1 MWSRASSANRH
12 RRRRTWLRVIALAVV
27 LALASGIV
35 LVSTD
40 TFGAGDRFERLLA
53 RVDRFISGPPPD
65 RAGVVTV
72 RITPPPTEAPT
83 PIPTPTPFV
92 SLAPGATPSPTP
104 DPTPTPTPKPRK
116 VPVDVDIVANH
127 KKVFAHELKDTWC
140 SPAGVQ
146 MTLAVLGL
154 ADTSDGFQR
163 ELQSR
168 VKGWESYDDSHNGL
182 WGPHAMALALEAYGA
197 PGYEVRGYDSR
208 LGAMRDAAKAIQATD
223 SPVILLAWRGAHTW
237 VMTGFKADS
246 DPSVFP
252 YSKIS
257 GAYILD
263 PWYPWNS
270 SIWGQS
276 DPPGTFQDDAEMARN
291 YLPWKRPEG
300 HNPDRDGLYIAV
312 VPTVKAP

>member
-12 RRRRTWLRVIALAVV
+12 HRRRTWLRVVV
-27 LALASGIV
+27 LAGVAALLLGIL
-35 LVSTD
+35 LVATD
-40 TFGAGDRFERLLA
+40 TFGAGDRFDRLLA

-65 RAGVVTV
+65 REGVVTV
-72 RITPPPTEAPT
+72 LITAPPSEEPSPT
-83 PIPTPTPFV
+83 PKPTPFV
-92 SLAPGATPSPTP
+92 PLAPGLTPSPTP
-104 DPTPTPTPKPRK
+104 DPTPTPTPTPRK

-146 MTLAVLGL
+146 MALAVLGL
-154 ADTSDGFQR
+154 ASTSDGVQR

-168 VKGWESYDDSHNGL
+168 VKEWESYDDSHNGL
-182 WGPHAMALALEAYGA
+182 WGPHAMALALDAYGA

-208 LGAMRDAAKAIQATD
+208 LGALRDAAKAIQATD

-246 DPSVFP
+246 DPSVFQF
-252 YSKIS
+252 SKIR

-291 YLPWKRPEG
+291 FLPWKRPEG
-300 HNPDRDGLYIAV
+300 HYPDRDGLYIAV
-312 VPTVKAP
+312 VPTLKAP